1 MQFNFA
7 QLIAHAAKTRPL
19 CTGTVVGS
27 GTVANQDEAR
37 GASCLAEKRMTE
49 NIRDGKPRTGFLHFG
64 DRVRI
69 EMLDASGNTIFGDR
83 KSVVEGKSVSVSVA
97 LGGRLCI
104 KKKKK

>member
-37 GASCLAEKRMTE
+37 GASCLAEKRMLE
-49 NIRDGKPRTGFLHFG
+49 IIRDGKPSTGFLHLG

-69 EMLDASGNTIFGDR
+69 ELPAASGNTLFGACEH
-83 KSVVEGKSVSVSVA
+83 STVA
-97 LGGRLCI
+97 AEQATTRPE
-104 KKKKK
+104 KTRR